1 MRYRIHDPNSALPDG
16 EDTVVIN
23 TETDSVDEIASSIRA
38 IMDEK
43 PDGQY
48 APIISSL
55 ALSLSVGVYYGDD
68 QADLDLDIDH
78 LT

>member
-1 MRYRIHDPNSALPDG
+1 MRYRIYDPNSGLPDG

-23 TETDSVDEIASSIRA
+23 TETDSVDDIASSIRA
-38 IMDEK
+38 IMDVD
-43 PDGQY
+43 PSDQLV
-48 APIISSL
+48 PIISSL

-68 QADLDLDIDH
+68 QAELDLNIDP

>member
-1 MRYRIHDPNSALPDG
+1 MRYRIYDPNSDLLDG

-38 IMDEK
+38 IMDVY
-43 PDGQY
+43 PSDQLV
-48 APIISSL
+48 PIISSL

-68 QADLDLDIDH
+68 QAELDLNIDP

>member
-1 MRYRIHDPNSALPDG
+1 MRYRIYDPSSGLPDG

-23 TETDSVDEIASSIRA
+23 TETDSVDDIASSIRA
-38 IMDEK
+38 IMDVD
-43 PDGQY
+43 PSDQLV
-48 APIISSL
+48 PIISSL

-68 QADLDLDIDH
+68 QAELDLTIDP